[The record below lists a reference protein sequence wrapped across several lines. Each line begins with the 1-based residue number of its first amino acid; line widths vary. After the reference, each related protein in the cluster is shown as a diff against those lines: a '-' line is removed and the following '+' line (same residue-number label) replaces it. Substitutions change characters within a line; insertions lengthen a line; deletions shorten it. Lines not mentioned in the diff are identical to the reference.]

1 MDEIS
6 QAAQRISI
14 ENLTER
20 LQVPET
26 GDQLQRLSETLNDM
40 LSRLESSVRR
50 ITQFTADASHE
61 LRAPISLIRTTA
73 EIAVMKRDRYA
84 RGITWKLS
92 MTFSKSRNE
101 HRRSWIV

>member
-1 MDEIS
+1 MAPLLLIAASAGGYWISKRALAPVDEIS

-14 ENLTER
+14 ENLDRATPGPR
-20 LQVPET
+20 T

-61 LRAPISLIRTTA
+61 LR
-73 EIAVMKRDRYA
+73 
-84 RGITWKLS
+84 
-92 MTFSKSRNE
+92 
-101 HRRSWIV
+101 RRSR